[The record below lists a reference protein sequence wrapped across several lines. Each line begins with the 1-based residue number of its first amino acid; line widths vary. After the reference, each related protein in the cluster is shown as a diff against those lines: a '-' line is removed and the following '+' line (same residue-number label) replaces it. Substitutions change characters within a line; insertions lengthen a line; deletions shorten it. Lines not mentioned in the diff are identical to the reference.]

1 MASFVLG
8 CFGAHGD
15 LACIEDAAWGRK
27 VIEIDDDLGW
37 SVGWVSWVSWRVAAM
52 VVILVRGCGG

>member
-1 MASFVLG
+1 MAWFVLG
-8 CFGAHGD
+8 CFGAHGG
-15 LACIEDAAWGRK
+15 LACIEDAAWGRR

-37 SVGWVSWVSWRVAAM
+37 SVMWVSWRVATM